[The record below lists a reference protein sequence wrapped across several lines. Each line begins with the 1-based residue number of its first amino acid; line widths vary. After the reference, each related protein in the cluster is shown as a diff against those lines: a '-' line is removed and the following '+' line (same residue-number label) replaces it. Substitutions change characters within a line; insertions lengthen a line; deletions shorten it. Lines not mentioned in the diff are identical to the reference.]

1 MTQEQKDTS
10 IPKHVAIIMDGNRRW
25 AKKKGLPVFAGHVY
39 VVENLLERLIEQA
52 TKKGIEYITFWA
64 WSTENWRRGEKEV
77 SSILKLFRKALEKK
91 AGKLI
96 KNGARVRIIG
106 DIESFPEDIRVGLN
120 KMVEDSKNNTRV
132 NVNFAL
138 NYGGREEIVEAIKKI
153 VFDVKK
159 GKIDERSINK
169 KTVSSYLYTSSL
181 PFPDPDLV
189 LRTSGEERISNFLL
203 WQLAYSELY
212 FSDVYWP
219 ALKKTD
225 FLMAIQSYQRRKR
238 RYGK

>member
-1 MTQEQKDTS
+1 MKQKQRDTS

-64 WSTENWRRGEKEV
+64 WSTENWKRGEKEV

-106 DIESFPEDIRVGLN
+106 DIESFPEDIQKGLN
-120 KMVEDSKNNTRV
+120 KMVESSEGNKRI
-132 NVNFAL
+132 NVTFAL
-138 NYGGREEIVEAIKKI
+138 NYGGREEILRA
-153 VFDVKK
+153 VKDLK
-159 GKIDERSINK
+159 EKDIGVDEFSK
-169 KTVSSYLYTSSL
+169 YLYTKDI
-181 PFPDPDLV
+181 PDPEMIIRPGGEKRL
-189 LRTSGEERISNFLL
+189 SGFML
-203 WQLAYSELY
+203 WQSEYSELY
-212 FSDVYWP
+212 FTDVLMP
-219 ALKKTD
+219 D
-225 FLMAIQSYQRRKR
+225 FDEKEFDRAIEEYKDRQRRF
-238 RYGK
+238 GK